1 MTQYRVL
8 RVRFRVVNSAKLGF
22 RDYPAGKYKITSLS
36 ILACYANM
44 AFMLPIHVAE
54 LQSGEDYYWKVIVE
68 DGMGGIAE
76 SKTRR
81 FEVK

>member
-1 MTQYRVL
+1 
-8 RVRFRVVNSAKLGF
+8 
-22 RDYPAGKYKITSLS
+22 
-36 ILACYANM
+36 M